1 MRRYRLSAEA
11 DEDMVAVYLQGY
23 DRFSPL
29 QADRYHD
36 ELEALFERLAEFPEL
51 GRLRHEY
58 YPPVRIAPHK
68 AHVIVYEETPDGVL
82 IIRVRHGHE
91 DWRFSPAG
99 RASLGNSREPAME
112 E

>member
-11 DEDMVAVYLQGY
+11 DEDMVTVYIQGH
-23 DRFSPL
+23 DRFGPF

-36 ELEALFERLAEFPEL
+36 ELEALFGRLADFPEL
-51 GRLRHEY
+51 GRLRQEY
-58 YPPVRIAPHK
+58 HPPVRIASHK

-91 DWRFSPAG
+91 DWRTSPVG
-99 RASLGNSREPAME
+99 RS
-112 E
+112 